1 MSPASESAADP
12 PAHERRPPMSPASE
26 SEADPHA
33 PPAVS
38 EICVVALAEA
48 FRGDGEVLC
57 NPMGTVPV
65 IAGRL
70 ARASFE
76 PDLMLTDT
84 IAYAVTGTLP
94 LGTAAAAGPAPGAL
108 AAALAAAPA
117 VESYMPFRT
126 IFDQVWSGRRH
137 VVMGASQIDRWGNQ
151 NFAAIGDYR
160 KPKAQLLGMRG
171 APGNL
176 VNHAT
181 SYWVPNQA
189 RSFCRS
195 VDVVSGPGYDR
206 MAALGEP
213 ARRFHEI
220 RRVVTELA
228 AYDFETPD
236 RTMRLRSI
244 HPGSTLDEVI
254 AATPFELAIDDVVP
268 ASRLPTDEEMRLIR
282 TVIDPAG
289 LREADFRRRS

>member
-1 MSPASESAADP
+1 MSGAEFLDAGQDTNAGQMDR
-12 PAHERRPPMSPASE
+12 ATI
-26 SEADPHA
+26 D
-33 PPAVS
+33 

-48 FRGDGEVLC
+48 FRGDGELLC
-57 NPMGTVPV
+57 HPMGPLPV

-84 IAYAVTGTLP
+84 IAYAVTGTPP
-94 LGTAAAAGPAPGAL
+94 LGLT
-108 AAALAAAPA
+108 
-117 VESYMPFRT
+117 VEPSSVSTGRSDIVVEGYMPFRT
-126 IFDQVWSGRRH
+126 VFDQAWSGRRH
-137 VVMGASQIDRWGNQ
+137 VVMGASQMDRFGNQ

-160 KPKAQLLGMRG
+160 KPKAQLLGLRG

-176 VNHAT
+176 INHAT

-189 RSFCRS
+189 RSLVNT

-206 MAALGEP
+206 VAALTG
-213 ARRFHEI
+213 AGGRFHEI

-236 RTMRLRSI
+236 CSMRVRTI
-244 HPGSTLDEVI
+244 HPGVSLDQVL
-254 AATPFELAIDDVVP
+254 AATPFELAMPEEVP
-268 ASRLPTDEEMRLIR
+268 TSRLPTAEELHLIR
-282 TVIDPAG
+282 NVIDPTGIRKA
-289 LREADFRRRS
+289 EFR